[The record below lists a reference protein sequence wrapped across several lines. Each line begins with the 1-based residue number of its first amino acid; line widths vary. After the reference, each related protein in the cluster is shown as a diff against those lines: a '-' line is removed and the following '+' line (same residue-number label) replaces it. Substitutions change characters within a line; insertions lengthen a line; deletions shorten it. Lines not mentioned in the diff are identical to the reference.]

1 MMVAA
6 SEHGAAR
13 TPDESTQPRIAL
25 VASSAYPNLGGVEQH
40 VRSVARELRDRGYAV
55 EVWTVA
61 RDGVERHDAVDGI
74 PVLHLPA
81 PLPAKAARSLAHF
94 AVAAPTAWRAWTTAH
109 RRFRPHLLQVQCFGP
124 NGLYALAL
132 SRRFGTALAVSSHGE
147 TFMDEDAVFDTSIAL
162 RTGLRQAIRRAAFVT
177 GCSAYTL
184 RDLRARFGLVGG
196 AVVFNG
202 VDLDGREARHPA
214 AEGAPT
220 IFAVGRLVH
229 VKGMDLL
236 LRAFAAAT
244 LPHGTRLMIGGDGS
258 ERSELDRLAGELG
271 INDRVDLVGRLEPET
286 VERAMR
292 SASVLAVPSRVEAF
306 GIVVLEGWRAGAPVI
321 VTDRGGPPEFVTH
334 LQDGYLVA
342 ADQVDEL
349 RAALEFVLGDPVAA
363 AGMARA
369 GGFRVHDFTW
379 ATAVDAYEEQYR
391 AHTSLPAA
399 AGRG

>member
-1 MMVAA
+1 M
-6 SEHGAAR
+6 
-13 TPDESTQPRIAL
+13 
-25 VASSAYPNLGGVEQH
+25 
-40 VRSVARELRDRGYAV
+40 
-55 EVWTVA
+55 
-61 RDGVERHDAVDGI
+61 
-74 PVLHLPA
+74 
-81 PLPAKAARSLAHF
+81 
-94 AVAAPTAWRAWTTAH
+94 
-109 RRFRPHLLQVQCFGP
+109 QCFGP

-132 SRRFGTALAVSSHGE
+132 SRRFGTALAVSAHGE

-177 GCSAYTL
+177 GCSDYTL
-184 RDLRARFGLVGG
+184 RDLRDRFGLVGG

-202 VDLDGREARHPA
+202 VDLDGEEARHPA

-244 LPHGTRLMIGGDGS
+244 LPHGTRLAIGGDGS
-258 ERSELDRLAGELG
+258 ERSELERLAGELG
-271 INDRVDLVGRLEPET
+271 ITDRVDLLGRLEPDA
-286 VERAMR
+286 VARAMR

-342 ADQVDEL
+342 ADHVDEL

-369 GGFRVHDFTW
+369 GRRRVHDFTW
-379 ATAVDAYEEQYR
+379 AAAVDAYEELYR

-399 AGRG
+399 PGRG